1 MKSMTGFGMAS
12 VTRNGHKVSVEISSV
27 NSKKGVDLRC
37 ICGREISTRTEMLLR
52 PMIQERMR
60 RGTIS
65 ITVKYE
71 LSPKEKTKL
80 VHVNKDLLF
89 GLYEQL
95 QDVEKE
101 VGRQTTTNSMLSLTD
116 LLSIPGVITESQEF
130 PVEELLPL
138 IEEAFHIAY
147 AQFDSMRKTEG
158 ECLKNGLDEIL
169 SKMEYCH
176 QTIASTLDQAL
187 TEHHQRLRDRIRLLG
202 VECGKDDERFLKE
215 VAFCAEKM
223 DISEELVRLASHFS
237 QFREYLDE
245 SNGQG
250 RSLEF
255 LCQEIGREINT
266 LGAKVSSSEHAK
278 IAIMFRNEL
287 DRLSEQVRNVE

>member
-12 VTRNGHKVSVEISSV
+12 VSKKGHKVSVEISSV
-27 NSKKGVDLRC
+27 NSKKGIDLRC
-37 ICGREISTRTEMLLR
+37 ICGREISTRTEMMLR
-52 PMIQERMR
+52 PLIQERMR
-60 RGTIS
+60 RGTVS
-65 ITVKYE
+65 ITVRYE
-71 LSPKEKTKL
+71 LSPEEKTKL
-80 VHVNKDLLF
+80 VHVNKDLLY

-95 QDVEKE
+95 QE
-101 VGRQTTTNSMLSLTD
+101 VKKDIAAHDCSFSFTD
-116 LLSIPGVITESQEF
+116 LLTIPGVITESQEF

-138 IEEAFHIAY
+138 IEEAFQEAY

-169 SKMEYCH
+169 SKMEKCH
-176 QTIASTLDQAL
+176 QAIESTLDQAL
-187 TEHHQRLRDRIRLLG
+187 IEHHQRLRDRIRLLG
-202 VECGKDDERFLKE
+202 VECGNDDERFLKE
-215 VAFCAEKM
+215 VAFCAERM
-223 DISEELVRLASHFS
+223 DIAEELVRLASHFS

-245 SNGQG
+245 NNGQG